1 MYAWCQCFDDPLR
14 PRTLSARR
22 GSAGAAKFFPQE
34 MRYSYRV
41 DTHDNQYVLVPTKTR
56 GSSGEVED
64 AQPLLDRRVTI
75 SAASRSIA
83 EHARIMV
90 DQLSEQTG
98 LKISCCQM
106 LASGVN
112 WGLAE
117 VPFQADD
124 EPARDVLR
132 RLIRLERLANSQ
144 APNRHPDYDHW
155 TVGCDGTGAPWCFIE
170 VRGRLAHQC
179 R

>member
-1 MYAWCQCFDDPLR
+1 
-14 PRTLSARR
+14 
-22 GSAGAAKFFPQE
+22 
-34 MRYSYRV
+34 
-41 DTHDNQYVLVPTKTR
+41 
-56 GSSGEVED
+56 
-64 AQPLLDRRVTI
+64 
-75 SAASRSIA
+75 
-83 EHARIMV
+83 
-90 DQLSEQTG
+90 
-98 LKISCCQM
+98 M

-155 TVGCDGTGAPWCFIE
+155 TVGCDGRAMVLHRSPRQASAS
-170 VRGRLAHQC
+170 VPMSHALAAVLGFAIKA